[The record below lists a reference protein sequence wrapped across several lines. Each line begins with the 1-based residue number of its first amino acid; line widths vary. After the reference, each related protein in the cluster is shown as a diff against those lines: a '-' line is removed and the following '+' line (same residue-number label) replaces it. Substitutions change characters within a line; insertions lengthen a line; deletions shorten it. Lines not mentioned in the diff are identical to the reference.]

1 MSSRWPSSLLNATN
15 KRLTE
20 RIEQLT
26 FDLNTKRNSVA
37 EQREVVALLKKHQ
50 HEAQQQVKIAAEA
63 LECERAAV
71 ENDEGK
77 LKQLQLEAE
86 ADARRARQSKEAET
100 QLSQAVSALES
111 TLDQRCRALSGQR
124 EIAVELEKEA
134 RELVSAHLSRQRV
147 GDELTA
153 AQRELSSTVWS
164 TLGRLN
170 EQVCVATRR
179 LEEVRGERLHVLQE
193 VDAMHLALQY
203 AVKDQAES
211 LRALELVYVQTS
223 QLDAQVLAN
232 AKSMEVLVAAA
243 RERKKLRG
251 ELQATLERLRGDS
264 QRQALAHDLKR
275 ERYDKQVHAL
285 QKAVAA
291 LREDEEHSVIL
302 RRCEQAEVQ
311 QLCQQR
317 RELEHV
323 ILLCEEKRQLLTQ
336 KQARRDALEGA
347 RALMQRQ
354 ESTGQPSP
362 AALCDM
368 ILALEQQEALLEDRV
383 ERTCAKLTGAIQ
395 TFMDEGRRGE
405 HFNAAVADK
414 MKAKLSLVSD
424 QEASEGH
431 VQLLRERGRKVE
443 EALTERQALL
453 SSMQALALEQR
464 AQRQASWLREIEQL
478 RGTLLRVQ
486 RDHQQLLHGTTTLRS
501 SWHHTRKALEEK
513 GMSQVKVLSDLRLL
527 EAEVSRLDQEMS
539 AAVEEHNSRLL
550 QHEQAG
556 VTLQS
561 LMKAADAQV
570 GALKEAAGAE
580 AYIRA
585 EVQIVEERIQADM
598 QGALVELHLNE
609 NEVHEL
615 SEELQRHRKKLNLL
629 RLRYEEVVT
638 SMARAAQKP
647 LNEEEGVGIPLPLLN
662 SASDTCT
669 PEAVHAHLLLR
680 RSYER
685 EQLMQRGNYL
695 DLRLVALDKET
706 STLRHMLDGLRS
718 SRRVTSEHV
727 NALGEVFS
735 TAKRAG
741 ASSIKNCSSQ
751 LAPSAPSCSPAL
763 IKKELLSS
771 AKTSEHYLTAEL
783 QLLDETLAAM
793 SQQRDDSRVR
803 LHEMRATLKELQ
815 DTERQKRMQ
824 VQKLRESA
832 QRSRKLANVVSVKC
846 SR

>member
-26 FDLNTKRNSVA
+26 LDLDTKRNSVA
-37 EQREVVALLKKHQ
+37 EQREVLGLLKKHQ
-50 HEAQQQVKIAAEA
+50 HEAQQQVKAIAEA
-63 LECERAAV
+63 LERERAAV
-71 ENDEGK
+71 ENDEDK

-111 TLDQRCRALSGQR
+111 TLDQRYRALSGQR
-124 EIAVELEKEA
+124 EIAVELEEEA
-134 RELVSAHLSRQRV
+134 KELVSAHLSRQRV
-147 GDELTA
+147 GDDLAA
-153 AQRELSSTVWS
+153 AQRELSSTVWA
-164 TLGRLN
+164 TLARLN
-170 EQVCVATRR
+170 EQVRVATQR
-179 LEEVRGERLHVLQE
+179 LEEARGERLHVLQE
-193 VDAMHLALQY
+193 VDAMHLALQH

-223 QLDAQVLAN
+223 QLDAQVLGN

-243 RERKKLRG
+243 REREKLRG
-251 ELQATLERLRGDS
+251 ELQATLERLRRDN
-264 QRQALAHDLKR
+264 QRQALTHDLKR
-275 ERYDKQVHAL
+275 EQYDKQVRAL
-285 QKAVAA
+285 QKTVAA
-291 LREDEEHSVIL
+291 LREDEEHSMIS
-302 RRCEQAEVQ
+302 RRCEEAEVQ

-323 ILLCEEKRQLLTQ
+323 ILLCEEKRQLLAQ
-336 KQARRDALEGA
+336 QQARRDALEGA

-362 AALCDM
+362 AALGDM
-368 ILALEQQEALLEDRV
+368 ILALEQQEAQLEDRV
-383 ERTCAKLTGAIQ
+383 RRTCAKLTEAIQ
-395 TFMDEGRRGE
+395 TFMDEGRRSE

-431 VQLLRERGRKVE
+431 VQLLKERSRKLE
-443 EALTERQALL
+443 ESLAERQALF
-453 SSMQALALEQR
+453 SSMQALTLEQR

-486 RDHQQLLHGTTTLRS
+486 RDHQQLLHGTATLRS
-501 SWHHTRKALEEK
+501 SWHHTRKTLEEK
-513 GMSQVKVLSDLRLL
+513 GMSQGKVLNDLRLL
-527 EAEVSRLDQEMS
+527 EGEVFRLDQEMT
-539 AAVEEHNSRLL
+539 ATAEEHNSRLL

-561 LMKAADAQV
+561 LMRAADGQV
-570 GALKEAAGAE
+570 SGLKEAAGTE

-598 QGALVELHLNE
+598 QGALVELHLNG

-629 RLRYEEVVT
+629 RLRYEEAMM

-647 LNEEEGVGIPLPLLN
+647 LSEEEGRGIPLPLLN
-662 SASDTCT
+662 SESDTCT

-695 DLRLVALDKET
+695 DLRLVALDRET
-706 STLRHMLDGLRS
+706 STLRHMVDGMRS
-718 SRRVTSEHV
+718 SQVTSGQA
-727 NALGEVFS
+727 NALGELSS
-735 TAKRAG
+735 TAKKAG

-751 LAPSAPSCSPAL
+751 LEPSAPSCSPTL

-771 AKTSEHYLTAEL
+771 AEASEHFWRAEL

-824 VQKLRESA
+824 VQKLRDSV